1 MYPANGVIPELVS
14 DVNLKRARTE
24 INGKDAI
31 RVVSTGTGTFTTDP
45 QDFADGTGLAPATTQ
60 NGSVNYNLTTL
71 ASNAATNT
79 TNTTSIATTLGTTTD
94 TSADTTVIGLL
105 KSISNKLTSF

>member
-31 RVVSTGTGTFTTDP
+31 RVVSTGTGVFTTDP
-45 QDFADGTGLAPATTQ
+45 QDIADGAGLLPT
-60 NGSVNYNLTTL
+60 NESVGSVSYNIDRTKTQVANLNTKVGEPGDAAWTGTG
-71 ASNAATNT
+71 NA
-79 TNTTSIATTLGTTTD
+79 
-94 TSADTTVIGLL
+94 TVISLL